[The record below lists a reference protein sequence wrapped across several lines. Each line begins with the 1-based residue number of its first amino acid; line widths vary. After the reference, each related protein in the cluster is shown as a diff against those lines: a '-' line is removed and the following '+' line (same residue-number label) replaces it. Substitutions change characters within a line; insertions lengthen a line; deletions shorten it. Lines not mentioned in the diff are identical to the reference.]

1 MARFSSISLTKG
13 QTTIVDEGD
22 YDAIVAIGR
31 WCYSN
36 SGYGVHYYA
45 DEYGQR
51 KTLYLHRFVVQ
62 RMLREGIPPDMQV
75 DHKNQ
80 NRIDNRRF
88 NLRLATRSQNQANK
102 GVPVNN
108 TSKYKGVTFNTGR
121 WEARIRYQGKRL
133 YLGRFTNPLDAAMMY
148 DAASR
153 LLYQDFSGCNLQ
165 EKSTPSHVE
174 KQLREMLD
182 KRGLETRHLVLK

>member
-22 YDAIVAIGR
+22 YDAVAAVGR

-36 SGYGVHYYA
+36 SGYAVHYYA

-51 KTLYLHRFVVQ
+51 KTLYLHRFIVQ
-62 RMLREGIPPDMQV
+62 RMSREGIPPGMQV
-75 DHKNQ
+75 DHRNQ
-80 NRIDNRRF
+80 NRIDNRRL

-108 TSKYKGVTFNTGR
+108 TSQYKGVTFNTGR

-133 YLGRFTNPLDAAMMY
+133 YLGRFTNPLDAAMIY

-153 LLYQDFSGCNLQ
+153 LLYQDFAGCNIQ
-165 EKSTPSHVE
+165 DQPTSSHVE

-182 KRGLETRHLVLK
+182 KSGLETRHLVLK